1 MERSGCY
8 RTSGVTKAVRFVN
21 AKLSSGA
28 SGLHWVNGRANL
40 WRLSRIGGLMRIS
53 ALDHVSLV
61 TTDLDRSIAFYRDV
75 LGLHPVQRPA
85 FKSKGAWMGSGT
97 LEIHLTINPDGHLR
111 PAPHIDTGD
120 IHFAARVA
128 DFAAMTKHLAS
139 KGYSE
144 TLPDGDPKRLVF
156 RLGGPAPYSQCYLL
170 DPDNHLIE
178 INDAP
183 VKVS

>member
-1 MERSGCY
+1 MQ
-8 RTSGVTKAVRFVN
+8 
-21 AKLSSGA
+21 
-28 SGLHWVNGRANL
+28 
-40 WRLSRIGGLMRIS
+40 IS

-61 TTDLDRSIAFYRDV
+61 TSDLERSIIFYRDV
-75 LGLHPVQRPA
+75 FKLKRIGRPA
-85 FKSKGAWMGSGT
+85 FKSSGAWMASGT

-128 DFAAMTKHLAS
+128 DFQAAVKHLEILGFS
-139 KGYSE
+139 DK
-144 TLPDGDPKRLVF
+144 LPDGDRKRLAF
-156 RLGGPAPYSQCYLL
+156 RLDGPAPYKQLYLL